1 MSRDP
6 LRLADYLG
14 HILESIAQIQNYCED
29 IDEVSFMSNR
39 LIQDAV
45 IRNFEIIGEASKNVE
60 RVAPEFVAAH
70 PELPLAFAYDMRNLL
85 AHGYY
90 KVDVNV
96 VWKAIER
103 DLPYLQEQVTNSHSC
118 ILSGK
123 SRIGHQYDIPFP
135 SIANQGP
142 YSSIFSSS
150 KHSKI
155 I

>member
-6 LRLADYLG
+6 LRLGDYLG
-14 HILESIAQIQNYCED
+14 HILDAIKQIQNYCED
-29 IDEVSFMSNR
+29 IDEFTFQSNR

-96 VWKAIER
+96 VWKTIER
-103 DLPYLQEQVTNSHSC
+103 DLPYLKQQV
-118 ILSGK
+118 
-123 SRIGHQYDIPFP
+123 
-135 SIANQGP
+135 NQAV
-142 YSSIFSSS
+142 SDL
-150 KHSKI
+150 
-155 I
+155 

>member
-1 MSRDP
+1 LIKLSPYEPDP
-6 LRLADYLG
+6 LRLGDYLG
-14 HILESIAQIQNYCED
+14 HILDAIKQIQNYCED
-29 IDEVSFMSNR
+29 IDEVTFHSNR

-96 VWKAIER
+96 VWKTIER
-103 DLPYLQEQVTNSHSC
+103 DLPYLQKQV
-118 ILSGK
+118 IQAML
-123 SRIGHQYDIPFP
+123 DL
-135 SIANQGP
+135 
-142 YSSIFSSS
+142 
-150 KHSKI
+150 
-155 I
+155 